1 VSSLRHHFT
10 GVAAKYLS
18 AVDATPRSRQHEI
31 GSNSFVEILGN
42 PGAEKVPLEGT
53 FLYFDDESES
63 PLKASGTLTWY
74 DTRLNQDNRRPEFR
88 LYYRVN
94 AVTTKMTAG
103 DFCLVAARPDGT
115 VMLIIS
121 PKGSTSEKQIRW
133 LFNVDEL
140 PLRGFDVRPVSQTR
154 SVDLIETMV
163 LEELGIEVI
172 SDGDMWLDTII
183 GRFGTSF
190 PGTAAFSHFARE
202 TCQQRVGV
210 LDDPDN
216 ALMRWMEH
224 EEILFRTL
232 ERYIVQQKLDE
243 GFSGVEEFIKFSLSV
258 QNRRK
263 ARVGYALEH
272 HLAAVFDAHCLPYG
286 RQVKTENRATAD
298 FLFPSQ
304 AAYGDTAWPDS
315 KLIMLASKSTCKDR
329 WRQVLAE
336 AKRIPEKH
344 LLTLEPAISSHQIE
358 EMKAHHLRLVVPA
371 PLQSTYSSVNQ
382 QWLLSLASYIELTRS
397 ITA

>member
-1 VSSLRHHFT
+1 MSSLRQHFT

-18 AVDATPRSRQHEI
+18 VVDATPRSRQHEI

-53 FLYFDDESES
+53 FLYFDDESDI
-63 PLKASGTLTWY
+63 PLKATGTLTWY
-74 DTRLNQDNRRPEFR
+74 DTRLNQDNRRPEYR

-94 AVTTKMTAG
+94 SVTKKMTAG

-115 VMLIIS
+115 VMVIIS

-133 LFNVDEL
+133 LFSVDEL
-140 PLRGFDVRPVSQTR
+140 PLKGFDVRPVPQTR
-154 SVDLIETMV
+154 SVNLIETMV
-163 LEELGIEVI
+163 LEELGIEVM
-172 SDGDMWLDTII
+172 SGGDMWLDTII

-190 PGTAAFSHFARE
+190 PSTAVFSSFARE
-202 TCQQRVGV
+202 TCQPGAGV
-210 LDDPDN
+210 IDAPDS
-216 ALMRWMEH
+216 ALMQWMEH

-232 ERYIVQQKLDE
+232 ERYVVQQKLDA

-272 HLAAVFDAHCLPYG
+272 HLAAVFDAHSLTYG

-298 FLFPSQ
+298 FLFPGQ
-304 AAYGDTAWPDS
+304 AAYADTAWPDS
-315 KLIMLASKSTCKDR
+315 NLLMLASKSTCKDR

-358 EMKAHHLRLVVPA
+358 EMKAHQLRLVVPA
-371 PLQSTYSSVNQ
+371 PLHSTYSSVHQ

-397 ITA
+397 NTQ